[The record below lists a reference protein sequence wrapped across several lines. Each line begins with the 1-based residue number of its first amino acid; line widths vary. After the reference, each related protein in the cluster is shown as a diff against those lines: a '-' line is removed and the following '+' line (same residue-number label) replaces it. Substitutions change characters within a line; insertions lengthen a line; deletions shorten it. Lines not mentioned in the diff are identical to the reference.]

1 MARSVLRGLTRAS
14 GATALRLVSGAV
26 REVYAADRRGTV
38 VAFCLQVLGALA
50 GLGTVV
56 AAKFAFDALLGEP
69 DATLSPV
76 AALLLLAFMTAL
88 SGSVGALQGLQQ
100 RLLGERVAQRV
111 WERVLKAASGADLI
125 TYESTGFATQ
135 LDRVQ
140 QNALSRPFE
149 VTTNLLGLAGSLL
162 GVGTMSVVLVGIE
175 PLLLPLLLAAGVPA
189 VLLSRW
195 ASRTEFGFVVR
206 ATPPYRRRSYVR
218 RLLVDRAYAAEL
230 RAFASTGRLRQRHR
244 DLGAEYLTELRRQVR
259 IRQLIAVL
267 TTLGVGVAL
276 AAALLAI
283 VELVARGRIGLPEA
297 GAAAI
302 AVRMLS
308 GQLTTAF
315 SSIGGLLEATP
326 FLGDLESF
334 VQSVPPPASAGR
346 RMRLG
351 SGLVLSGVSFRYPDQ
366 PRPAV
371 ERIDLEIRAG
381 EVVALVGENGSG
393 KTTLAKIVAGLY
405 EPAEGALSWDGGS
418 VPAPDVRA
426 SVSVIFQDFVRYQM
440 TVRENITMSDPDR
453 PEIDSAVRSAAR
465 RAGAMPA
472 VDRLPDGTDTVLGRE
487 IDEGVDLSGG
497 EWQRLALARALYR
510 DADVVVLDEPTAAL
524 DPRAEHELFN
534 DVRAVLDGRA
544 ALLISHRFSSVR
556 LADRIYVLDGG
567 RVRECGTHD
576 ELMNRGGH
584 YAELFGL
591 QSAAYR

>member
-1 MARSVLRGLTRAS
+1 MPHTVLRGLTRAR
-14 GATALRLVSGAV
+14 GATVLRLVSGAV

-56 AAKFAFDALLGEP
+56 AAKAAFDALLGEP
-69 DATLSPV
+69 DTTLGPV
-76 AALLLLAFMTAL
+76 AALLLLLLAFMTAL

-111 WERVLKAASGADLI
+111 WERVLKAAAAADLI

-195 ASRTEFGFVVR
+195 ASRTEFGFVLR
-206 ATPPYRRRSYVR
+206 ATPPFRRRSYVR

-230 RAFASTGRLRQRHR
+230 RAFASTGRLRQRHS
-244 DLGAEYLTELRRQVR
+244 DLGAEYLSELRRQVR

-276 AAALLAI
+276 AGALLAI

-346 RMRLG
+346 RMRL
-351 SGLVLSGVSFRYPDQ
+351 SRGLALSGVSFRYPDQ
-366 PRPAV
+366 SRPAV
-371 ERIDLEIRAG
+371 ERVDLEIRAG

-405 EPAEGALSWDGGS
+405 RAPQKESLSHGTEGDPCPHRMSGPARSRRDLPGLRPLSD
-418 VPAPDVRA
+418 
-426 SVSVIFQDFVRYQM
+426 
-440 TVRENITMSDPDR
+440 
-453 PEIDSAVRSAAR
+453 DSA
-465 RAGAMPA
+465 
-472 VDRLPDGTDTVLGRE
+472 RE
-487 IDEGVDLSGG
+487 HH
-497 EWQRLALARALYR
+497 
-510 DADVVVLDEPTAAL
+510 
-524 DPRAEHELFN
+524 HE
-534 DVRAVLDGRA
+534 
-544 ALLISHRFSSVR
+544 
-556 LADRIYVLDGG
+556 
-567 RVRECGTHD
+567 
-576 ELMNRGGH
+576 
-584 YAELFGL
+584 
-591 QSAAYR
+591 